1 MSPHVAFRPRSL
13 LRALTIVT
21 VALAPAPA
29 AHASPQTQ
37 NLSATESQTAAPPKT
52 LQPRGYDP
60 YYRIP
65 AATPAPAT
73 RHDTHSTTNNPST
86 RSIAISI
93 AITLTV
99 LTAIATH
106 VRRTRTRRRRTRRAL
121 A

>member
-1 MSPHVAFRPRSL
+1 MVL
-13 LRALTIVT
+13 
-21 VALAPAPA
+21 ALAPAPS

-37 NLSATESQTAAPPKT
+37 NAPAIASPTAAAPKT

-73 RHDTHSTTNNPST
+73 RPDAHSTASDPST
-86 RSIAISI
+86 RWIAISI
-93 AITLTV
+93 ASTLTL

-106 VRRTRTRRRRTRRAL
+106 VRRTRTRRRRTHRAL